1 MTSPQRMD
9 KSLTAIKDAI
19 KAAQQAFDAD
29 IQTYPQDA
37 LQTAGAVLNELSGE
51 VNRLIT
57 EFTRDAE
64 RPIGLDPNATRKNTG
79 LKSAA
84 NIRKIRE
91 AHSHTTHAQ
100 YQQVKQQQEA
110 KGEICKRM
118 DVLMA
123 GSNPSTS
130 TTPNPNSSRQLRAEN
145 AQLRQQVG
153 SLTNRVKKLEDTLEY
168 YQIALP
174 E

>member
-1 MTSPQRMD
+1 MASPQRMD
-9 KSLTAIKDAI
+9 TDLTAIKDAI

-29 IQTYPQDA
+29 IQFYPQDA

-84 NIRKIRE
+84 NIRKIQK
-91 AHSHTTHAQ
+91 AHGHTDDAQ
-100 YQQVKQQQEA
+100 YQQVSQKWAAEG
-110 KGEICKRM
+110 KNLRRR
-118 DVLMA
+118 DVREA
-123 GSNPSTS
+123 GSNPSTG
-130 TTPNPNSSRQLRAEN
+130 TTPKPNTTRQLRAEN
-145 AQLRQQVG
+145 AR
-153 SLTNRVKKLEDTLEY
+153 LTARVKILEDTLDY
-168 YQIALP
+168 HQIPLP
-174 E
+174 L